1 MRSIRP
7 QFIMAPP
14 TGARIRTRLRLAAAD
29 EAVVW
34 AVGAYLGRL
43 AGADLAGRC
52 RLRHARRPGDDQ
64 RADRKR
70 ALTAGASSRWA
81 GAITRTS
88 NDQWDR
94 AYKNLLDARTG
105 LRRAT
110 NRIQVRLE
118 VPVGQTRGRGH
129 GRVHGYQTQI
139 ERFRKQGRLQRLHA
153 SLTEVEERIGQG
165 RVSVC
170 RGSQRLAKLR
180 HALSNGERYTP
191 ALTEAEWRIRWQAA
205 RLFLHADGEAG
216 KPWGNETIRVHP
228 DEQWLEIR
236 LPTPLA
242 HLSNTLGRAPTY
254 RLSCPVVFHH
264 RRLEW
269 AAQAANGAVRYDILL
284 DPTKERWYVD
294 ASWRLPPRQVPTLEE
309 LRKHRGLGLDLNAQ
323 HLDCWVLDRCGNP
336 VGAPSSI
343 SLALDGLPASTRD
356 GRLRAAVAEVIRL
369 ANGHGCKFI
378 AVENLDFVDA
388 RQIGRETLGRSRR
401 GKRFR
406 RIVSGMP
413 TRQFRDLL
421 VGMTANAGLWVIVVD
436 PGWTSKWGQRYW
448 QEPLDRSTKT
458 AITVTGHHAAAVVIG
473 RRGLGLGARRRPG
486 VTQLHQR
493 MGKGEL
499 PARPGDRALG
509 LEGPGPPGG
518 QWATVRPCKTRLAE
532 RIGDRDQ
539 VAQDR
544 PVSPVSAVKH

>member
-1 MRSIRP
+1 MRSILP
-7 QFIMAPP
+7 QLIMAPP
-14 TGARIRTRLRLAAAD
+14 TGARVRTRLRLAPAD

-34 AVGAYLGRL
+34 AVGAYLGCL
-43 AGADLAGRC
+43 AGADLAVRC
-52 RLRHARRPGDDQ
+52 RLGHARRPGDDQ
-64 RADRKR
+64 RSDRKR
-70 ALTAGASSRWA
+70 ALTAEASSRWA

-94 AYKNLLDARTG
+94 AYKNLLDARIG
-105 LRRAT
+105 LRRAI
-110 NRIQVRLE
+110 NRIRARLE
-118 VPVGQTRGRGH
+118 VPAGQTRGRRR
-129 GRVHGYQTQI
+129 GRVHGYQTRI
-139 ERFRKQGRLQRLHA
+139 ERFQKQVRLQHLQA
-153 SLTEVEERIGQG
+153 SLTEVEERIALG

-170 RGSQRLAKLR
+170 RGSRRLAKLR
-180 HALSNGERYTP
+180 HALNTGKGAGAP
-191 ALTEAEWRIRWQAA
+191 TEAEWRIRWQAA
-205 RLFLHADGEAG
+205 RLFLQADGEAS
-216 KPWGNETIRVHP
+216 KPWGNETIRIHP
-228 DEQWLEIR
+228 DQRWLEIR
-236 LPTPLA
+236 LPTPLR

-264 RRLEW
+264 RSGEW
-269 AAQAANGAVRYDILL
+269 AAQVANGAVRYDIVL
-284 DPTKERWYVD
+284 DPAKKRWYVD
-294 ASWRLPPRQVPTLEE
+294 ASWRLPSRQLPTLEE

-323 HLDCWVLDRCGNP
+323 QIDCWVLDCCGNP
-336 VGAPSSI
+336 IGAPSTI

-356 GRLRAAVAEVIRL
+356 GRLRAAVAEVLRL
-369 ANGHGCKFI
+369 AKAHDCKSI
-378 AVENLDFVDA
+378 TVENLDFVDA

-413 TRQFRDLL
+413 TRQFRDVL
-421 VGMTANAGLWVIVVD
+421 VGMSANVGLWVIAVD

-448 QEPLDRSTKT
+448 QEPLNRSTKKT
-458 AITVTGHHAAAVVIG
+458 ITVTGHHAAAVVIG

-493 MGKGEL
+493 MGTGEL

-518 QWATVRPCKTRLAE
+518 QRATAHPRKTRQAE
-532 RIGDRDQ
+532 RIGNRDQ

-544 PVSPVSAVKH
+544 PVSPVSAVRH